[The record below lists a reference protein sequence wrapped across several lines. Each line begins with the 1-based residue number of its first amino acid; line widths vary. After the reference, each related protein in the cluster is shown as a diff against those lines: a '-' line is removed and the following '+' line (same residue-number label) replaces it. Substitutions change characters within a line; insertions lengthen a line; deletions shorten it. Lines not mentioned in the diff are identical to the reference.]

1 MHIENQINCIKII
14 FIKLLVDMESSC
26 KNSCSVIQYYKGTET
41 ETNNAEITISSN
53 FESQNAVEQELKEVS
68 LMTIYTK

>member
-1 MHIENQINCIKII
+1 
-14 FIKLLVDMESSC
+14 MESSC